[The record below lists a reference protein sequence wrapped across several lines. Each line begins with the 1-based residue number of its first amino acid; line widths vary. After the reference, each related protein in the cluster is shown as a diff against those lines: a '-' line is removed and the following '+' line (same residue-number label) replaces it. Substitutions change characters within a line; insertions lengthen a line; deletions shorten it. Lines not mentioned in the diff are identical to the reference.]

1 MPGLGNSAAFD
12 LFEKTNVT
20 CYTRSMN
27 NAERWL
33 KLLLFLFGLPA
44 VLAFVPFVMPFHW
57 MVSVHEWIGMGA
69 LPDKPIVDY
78 LARYSSGFSA
88 FYGMLLLLLM
98 TDVRRY
104 APIIT
109 FQAIAII
116 VLSGVSAIFAW
127 RAGMPHWWIIGDVG
141 SCWAY
146 AIAVLWVQKKI
157 AVTLPS

>member
-1 MPGLGNSAAFD
+1 
-12 LFEKTNVT
+12 
-20 CYTRSMN
+20 MN

-44 VLAFVPFVMPFHW
+44 VFAFVPFVMPFHW
-57 MVSVHEWIGMGA
+57 MAAVHEWLRMGA

-78 LARYSSGFSA
+78 LARYASGFSA

-109 FQAIAII
+109 FQALAII
-116 VLSGVSAIFAW
+116 ALSGVSAIFAW
-127 RAGMPHWWIIGDVG
+127 RAGMPQWWIIADIV

-146 AIAVLWVQKKI
+146 ASAVLWVQKRI
-157 AVTLPS
+157 PPANRPS